1 MEKVKTMWQALSDFQ
16 AECPAINKGAKGYG
30 YKYADLP
37 SIMDVIQPLLRKH
50 KLVLLQPLLDRS
62 VTTKLVHIPSGE
74 SQTSS
79 IDIPDGVMLKGMNQF
94 QSDGSAITYYRR
106 YALSSMLG
114 IVVDEDTDAAGA
126 QVTAKDSDKKK
137 AVIVG
142 GVMFKH
148 CVERYGEGMTREEMT
163 EHVSISDSVWK
174 QIVVE
179 SNKQKA

>member
-1 MEKVKTMWQALSDFQ
+1 MEKSKSIWSALSDFQ

-30 YKYADLP
+30 YKYAALP
-37 SIMDVIQPLLRKH
+37 AIHQVIDPLLRKH
-50 KLVLLQPLLDRS
+50 GLVLSQPLMGRS
-62 VTTKLVHIPSGE
+62 ITTKLVHIPSGE
-74 SQTSS
+74 TETSL

-126 QVTAKDSDKKK
+126 QVAVKAPAKKEVKE
-137 AVIVG
+137 G

-174 QIVVE
+174 KIVID
-179 SNKQKA
+179 SNKKQA